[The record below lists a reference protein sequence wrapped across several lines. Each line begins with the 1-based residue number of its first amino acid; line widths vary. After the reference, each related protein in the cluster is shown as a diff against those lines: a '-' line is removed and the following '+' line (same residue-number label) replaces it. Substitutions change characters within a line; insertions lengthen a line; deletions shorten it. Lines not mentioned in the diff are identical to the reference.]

1 MDTTERIEFVVRT
14 AARLTPEDREA
25 VARRI
30 MEETPVGKAD
40 ARFAFLLGV
49 AEDVTGHTMTR
60 SRDFRN
66 VQIRRMVAC
75 RMREEGFHV
84 SDIAR
89 AMGMHHA
96 SVVHYCAQMR
106 DALDEPIFYAN
117 DLRQY
122 ARFKD
127 AVEEADRDVE

>member
-14 AARLTPEDREA
+14 AARLAPEDREA

-30 MEETPVGKAD
+30 MEETPVPKAD
-40 ARFAFLLGV
+40 ARYAALLAV
-49 AEDVTGHTMTR
+49 AEDVTNHTMTR
-60 SRDFRN
+60 TRDFEN
-66 VQIRRMVAC
+66 VAIRRMVSF